1 MELKTVNK
9 YVKLVNRLMWIMDHS
24 GISWKPEYA
33 EEAEQIRKELR
44 EMRPL
49 IDEERFKKL
58 HGERGDNV
66 EKKD

>member
-24 GISWKPEYA
+24 GISWKPEHEQEA
-33 EEAEQIRKELR
+33 EEIRKELR
-44 EMRPL
+44 SIRLL

-58 HGERGDNV
+58 HGERREQCTEEN
-66 EKKD
+66 

>member
-24 GISWKPEYA
+24 GISWKPEYEQEA
-33 EEAEQIRKELR
+33 EEIRKELR
-44 EMRPL
+44 SIRPL

-58 HGERGDNV
+58 YGERREQCAEEN
-66 EKKD
+66 

>member
-24 GISWKPEYA
+24 GISWKPKYA

-58 HGERGDNV
+58 HGERGDNA